1 VTTDHTAIVTGANH
15 GIGAAT
21 AEALARRGCAV
32 LCTYLRVA
40 DPADP
45 GLPDQYR
52 DNRARDAAAVIARV
66 EAQGGTAVAVEA
78 DLSDPAA
85 PSRLFDTAEE
95 RLGPV
100 DVLVNNA
107 GIKRDS
113 ALHNMDPAAWQD
125 VIDTNLTGTFNYCR
139 ALMKSLIRH
148 GGAVINVTS
157 VSGIIGMA
165 GQTNYSA
172 SKAGVIGFTKAL
184 AREVARFGVR
194 VNAVAPGF
202 IDTDMTASMDENARK
217 KLYSQIPLGKPGTP
231 KQVARAVLYLASE
244 DAAYITG
251 QVLTMD
257 GGLS

>member
-1 VTTDHTAIVTGANH
+1 MSVALVTGGSRGIGRAIVEEF
-15 GIGAAT
+15 AAAGYSVAFT
-21 AEALARRGCAV
+21 FAGNQAAADALAGVAKAYQADVKDFARAEQV
-32 LCTYLRVA
+32 VA
-40 DPADP
+40 D
-45 GLPDQYR
+45 
-52 DNRARDAAAVIARV
+52 V
-66 EAQGGTAVAVEA
+66 ETV
-78 DLSDPAA
+78 
-85 PSRLFDTAEE
+85 
-95 RLGPV
+95 LGPI

-107 GIKRDS
+107 GIKRDGPLYS
-113 ALHNMDPAAWQD
+113 MSPAAWEE
-125 VIDTNLTGTFNYCR
+125 VIDTNLNGTFHYCR
-139 ALMKSLIRH
+139 ALMKSLIRR
-148 GGAVINVTS
+148 GGSIVNVTS
-157 VSGIIGMA
+157 VSGIVGMA

-202 IDTDMTASMDENARK
+202 IDTDMTASIDENARK
-217 KLYSQIPLGKPGTP
+217 KLYAQIPLGKPGTA

>member
-1 VTTDHTAIVTGANH
+1 MSVALVTGGSRGIGRAIVEEF
-15 GIGAAT
+15 AAAGYKVAFT
-21 AEALARRGCAV
+21 YAGNQAAAQSLAGVGCA
-32 LCTYLRVA
+32 YLA
-40 DPADP
+40 DV
-45 GLPDQYR
+45 R
-52 DNRARDAAAVIARV
+52 DFARAEQVIA
-66 EAQGGTAVAVEA
+66 EAQGA
-78 DLSDPAA
+78 
-85 PSRLFDTAEE
+85 
-95 RLGPV
+95 LGPI

-113 ALHNMDPAAWQD
+113 ALHNMDPAAWKD
-125 VIDTNLTGTFNYCR
+125 VLDTNLTGVFNYTR
-139 ALMKSLIRH
+139 ALMKNLIRS
-148 GGAVINVTS
+148 GGAVVNVTS

-184 AREVARFGVR
+184 AREVSRFGVR

-202 IDTDMTASMDENARK
+202 IDTDMTASIDENARK
-217 KLYSQIPLGKPGTP
+217 KLYAQIPLGKPGTAQ
-231 KQVARAVLYLASE
+231 QVARAVLYLASD